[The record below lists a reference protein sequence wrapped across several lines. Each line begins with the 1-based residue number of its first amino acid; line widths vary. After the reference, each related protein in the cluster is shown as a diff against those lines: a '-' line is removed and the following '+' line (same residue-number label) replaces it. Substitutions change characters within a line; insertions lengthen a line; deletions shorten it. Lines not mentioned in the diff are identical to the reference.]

1 MRDRRAVVWTR
12 CGGDP
17 LPMGELYL
25 TPGEA
30 RFNYDPRFLGS
41 GRPGLGRL
49 YPPDLFG
56 ERSLVFPRRGRFDLH
71 PPLQALVPPR
81 DPHNVQ
87 RRMALAYLRQQ
98 GERPAP
104 GFDEDW
110 AIALLTG
117 HGGIGHLDLF
127 PDHAAAAAWY
137 QAPKDER
144 LFEAGGDFGFS
155 LKEYLTWYD
164 EEAARLLPFIGP
176 TPSVGG
182 MIPKLLVT
190 IPAAGWD
197 GRIGLPSRGPRRDRI
212 DVVLKLEQTASYPGL
227 LELEALALELHRRAG
242 FATPRHWLARIGD
255 LPVLAVERFDRD
267 AAGRPLPL
275 ESLYSVMAGGTTDV
289 TDNHS
294 IPYDRIANAI
304 NHPRLEVVSD
314 KRQARRHLLGRL
326 LLALLSGNGDLH
338 LENLSLRTQDGAT
351 HFSPVYDPTPMRAYS
366 RHDLLA
372 PMPFGGYGEGADLP
386 AALGNFARAL
396 GLNRADLEE
405 ELDRLRPLLPDY
417 RQAIAGLERLPEA
430 NKRHLI
436 GVTEGVE
443 RRLLAGGAG

>member
-1 MRDRRAVVWTR
+1 MRDYRAVVWSR

-17 LPMGELYL
+17 MPMGELYL

-30 RFNYDPRFLGS
+30 RFSYAADFVAA

-49 YPPDLFG
+49 YPPALFG
-56 ERSLVFPRRGRFDLH
+56 ERPVVFPRRGRFDLH

-87 RRMALAYLRQQ
+87 RRMALAYLREK
-98 GERPAP
+98 GIIPAA

-110 AIALLTG
+110 SIALLTG

-127 PDHAAAAAWY
+127 SDHAAAAAWY
-137 QAPKDER
+137 ETPRDER
-144 LFEAGGDFGFS
+144 LFEAAGDFGFS

-164 EEAARLLPFIGP
+164 DEAVRLLPFVGP

-182 MIPKLLVT
+182 MIPKLLVA
-190 IPAAGWD
+190 IPAGGWD
-197 GRIGLPSRGPRRDRI
+197 GRIGLPTRGERRDRI

-267 AAGRPLPL
+267 ADGRPLPL
-275 ESLYSVMAGGTTDV
+275 ESLYSVMAGGAADV

-304 NHPRLEVVSD
+304 NHPRLAVVTD

-338 LENLSLRTQDGAT
+338 LENLSLLTRDGAT

-386 AALGNFARAL
+386 TALLNFTHAL
-396 GLNRADLEE
+396 GLARPDLTE
-405 ELDRLRPLLPDY
+405 ELQRLLPLLPDY
-417 RQAIAGLERLPEA
+417 RRAIAELERLPEA

-443 RRLLAGGAG
+443 RRLAQSA